1 MSLITADIIK
11 HYRVAPQYRLLEFNA
26 PELADQ
32 AKPGQFVH
40 VKCGSTHDPLL
51 RRPISIHRVNR
62 MQGTVSLLY
71 RIVGRG
77 TELLSAKKQGEKLD
91 VIGPL
96 GNGFQVSPPGSS
108 AAVIAGGIGIAPLFF
123 LLSELVG
130 RGCQPVVFLGARSA
144 NDLLLT
150 EEIKAL
156 GVKLHIATD
165 DGTIGHFGLVTDL
178 LADQITKFD
187 FLYACGPLP
196 MMKQVAHIGER
207 NAIPTQ
213 VSLEERMGCGVGA
226 CLACTCRIKTA
237 NGSIYK
243 RVCTDGPVFKAA
255 EVVWNEQT

>member
-11 HYRVAPQYRLLEFNA
+11 HYRVAPQYRVLEFA
-26 PELADQ
+26 ASELAAQ

-51 RRPISIHRVNR
+51 RRPVSIHRVNR

-77 TELLSAKKQGEKLD
+77 TELLSAKSQGEKLD

-96 GNGFQVSPPGSS
+96 GNGFQLPPQRSS

-130 RGCQPVVFLGARSA
+130 RGCHPVVFFGARSG

-150 EEIKAL
+150 EEITAL
-156 GVKLHIATD
+156 GVKLHTATD
-165 DGTIGHFGLVTDL
+165 DGSRGHFGLVTDL
-178 LADQITKFD
+178 LAGQITKFD
-187 FLYACGPLP
+187 CLYACGPLP
-196 MMKQVAHIGER
+196 MMKQVAQMGER

-226 CLACTCRIKTA
+226 CLACACKIKTA
-237 NGSIYK
+237 GGSTYK
-243 RVCTDGPVFKAA
+243 RVCTDGPVFKAE
-255 EVVWNEQT
+255 EVAWDEQT